1 MGVACVFLLP
11 SRAESL
17 VLLCCKREIEAPSR
31 DKETEL
37 RDEREK
43 RLFFREGGRGYDRED
58 QWFVSCFPRQRQ
70 IVGSNESK
78 KAKPPR

>member
-1 MGVACVFLLP
+1 MIVVMGVACVFLLP

-43 RLFFREGGRGYDRED
+43 RLFFREGGRGMIERTSGS
-58 QWFVSCFPRQRQ
+58 FPVSR
-70 IVGSNESK
+70 
-78 KAKPPR
+78 AKDK